1 MMTRQERALRN
12 AVVLLAAATLVCG
25 GLLIW
30 SLRAMA
36 VLEGNEGDPESPD
49 VAAAG
54 GQEITE
60 QQWIAELKKKHGYE
74 VLLEII
80 NHIVVGQ
87 EAQSLGIQVTDAE
100 VKRELERVIAGYPSE
115 EQYYAQMQSEL
126 GLSRNDVR
134 EETVYRLTLQAIATV
149 GITINDSDIDSYLE
163 QNEDRYRPKR
173 EMQLSMIEVSTY
185 KKAQRVMDR
194 LEKGEDFAALAKELS
209 INEESRLQGGN
220 LGTVEEDDPFWPK
233 ELLSTAAGL
242 DIGDIAGPLQTD
254 EGYAVIRLEHKIERP
269 APDTEE
275 IRSQVRQELALE
287 QAPTLRQVESDL
299 RLKYETLINIDNSL
313 EH

>member
-36 VLEGNEGDPESPD
+36 VLEGNEGDSESPD

-87 EAQSLGIQVTDAE
+87 EAQTLGIQVTDAE

-185 KKAQRVMDR
+185 KMAQRVMDR

-242 DIGDIAGPLQTD
+242 DIGDIAGPLQT
-254 EGYAVIRLEHKIERP
+254 EAGYAVIRLEHKIERP
-269 APDTEE
+269 VPDTEE
-275 IRSQVRQELALE
+275 IRSQIRQELALE

-299 RLKYETLINIDNSL
+299 RLKYETLINIDNGL